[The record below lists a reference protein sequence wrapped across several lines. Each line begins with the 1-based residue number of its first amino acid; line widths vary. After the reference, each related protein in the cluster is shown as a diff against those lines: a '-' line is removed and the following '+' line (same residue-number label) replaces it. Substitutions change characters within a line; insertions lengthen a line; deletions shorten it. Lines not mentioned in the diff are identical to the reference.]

1 MEKKLIVITGG
12 SGFLMRNF
20 IEDYGDRYN
29 IVAPRST
36 EVNWVTGQGIE
47 LLPQNP
53 DILIHS
59 AAIYGG
65 LVFNQKYPEKILL
78 DNTRIS
84 ANVFEYIINATPK
97 KFISIGSA
105 CAYPGNA
112 TGVLNE
118 SMLGAGRMEKTV
130 ELYALNK
137 LWMLAASERLLD
149 NWTHL
154 VLANMYGPYDHTEL
168 DKSHVTS
175 ALIHKFI
182 AAKNNNTDVNLL
194 GTGESYRSLTYVKD
208 VCDVIDYFV
217 LNDGINSAINVG
229 HDRGITIK
237 EMAHT
242 IAAIVGFKNNIIW
255 GSPNDN
261 GALMKVLDY
270 TKLDQIY
277 PSRKKTSL
285 ADGLL
290 STINYINENY
300 SESHC
305 DRK

>member
-20 IEDYGDRYN
+20 IEDYGDRYD

-36 EVNWVTGQGIE
+36 EVNWVTGQGVNT
-47 LLPQNP
+47 LPKRP

-84 ANVFEYIINATPK
+84 ANVFEYVIDAQPK
-97 KFISIGSA
+97 KFISVGSA

-112 TGVLNE
+112 TGVLSE
-118 SMLGAGRMEKTV
+118 SMIGSGRMEKTV

-137 LWMLAASERLLD
+137 LWMLAASERLLTD
-149 NWTHL
+149 WTHL

-175 ALIHKFI
+175 ALIHKFL
-182 AAKNNNTDVNLL
+182 AAKKNNTDVHLL
-194 GTGESYRSLTYVKD
+194 GTGESYRSLTFVKD
-208 VCDVIDYFV
+208 VCDVINYFV
-217 LNDGINSAINVG
+217 LNNGINSAINVG

-237 EMAHT
+237 EMAQT
-242 IAAIVGFKNNIIW
+242 IADIVGFNNNIVW
-255 GSPNDN
+255 GSSNDN

-270 TKLDQIY
+270 TKLNQIY
-277 PSRKKTSL
+277 PSRNQTSL
-285 ADGLL
+285 RDGLIA
-290 STINYINENY
+290 TIKYIAE
-300 SESHC
+300 
-305 DRK
+305 K